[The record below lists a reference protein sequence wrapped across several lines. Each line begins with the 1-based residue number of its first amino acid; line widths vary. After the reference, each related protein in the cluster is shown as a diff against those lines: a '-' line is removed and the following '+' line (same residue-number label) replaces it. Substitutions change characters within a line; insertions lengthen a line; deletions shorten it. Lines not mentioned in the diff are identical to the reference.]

1 MQRNAPVQEEMNF
14 SLVLRDLRKK
24 LGLTQAEM
32 ALKLK
37 ISCTTL
43 SGWETD
49 KHQPMRAH
57 ATRIVNMA
65 RRAGV
70 LEAAEAPVKAKGKH
84 LRAVPPIAP
93 DSPAGDAPASP
104 EAAGAESGEP
114 GEPQESAVIDTRT
127 GWPRKA
133 AERRDFYHRP
143 REFPPEVAAWR
154 KQLVAAIQADP
165 ARFPRAAARSAEEI
179 RDLLDEGIGVLREVA
194 EIASVL
200 YGNPTL
206 GNLPDPVDELIYII
220 LSRKTPEVEY
230 QSAYQ
235 ALKSAYPT
243 WDAVLAASDEDIL
256 GHVHHGGLG
265 ATKTATIRAALERLR
280 QEFGSCTLE
289 PARAWPDAKLEAFL
303 CELPG
308 ISRKSAYCV
317 MLFAFSRAVL
327 PVDTHVGRVLQRL
340 GVHHQ
345 LGLDLAGMDHKQ
357 LQRALADLVP
367 PNLRRN
373 LHVNLLVHGRQ
384 VCTAATPAC
393 SDCDLRKFC
402 QHYRRETRDAFERV
416 GAPTV
421 VDLFCGAGG
430 LSEGF
435 RRSGFRV
442 IGAVDTNEVALRTF
456 GLNHPELPQEAILA
470 ADLVTLSAEDLRKAI
485 GGRQIDVLIGAP
497 PCQGFSHVGHRSKR
511 SKHGMSREVHGD
523 ARNYLFEAFVRLASE
538 LKPHLVVM
546 ENVPGMESARVQNRS
561 FVDLAMARLEACGYR
576 ATYWKLD
583 ATAFGVPQERTRIF
597 VVGSRSGLLP
607 ARPECEYKSLQ
618 EGSLDADALP
628 QVTLSEAIFDLPPLE
643 AGDGVAVTKREGGPV
658 DDRRARRYLQKFRL
672 LDSPRVIFNHT
683 TRYNNELDLELYA
696 LLRQGEDSGNFLE
709 RTGRRDLMR
718 YRTDAFDD
726 KYMRLDENSP
736 CRTIVAHLAKD
747 GNGYV
752 HPRQTRSL
760 SFREAARV
768 QSFSDSFAFCGSPSD
783 QWIQLGNAV
792 PPVLGEAIARSF
804 SACIR
809 RIR

>member
-1 MQRNAPVQEEMNF
+1 MQRNAPVQEEVNF
-14 SLVLRDLRKK
+14 SLVLRDIRRK

-37 ISCTTL
+37 ISITTL

-57 ATRIVNMA
+57 ATRILSMA

-70 LEAAEAPVKAKGKH
+70 LEPPPVAPARIRH
-84 LRAVPPIAP
+84 LRAVP
-93 DSPAGDAPASP
+93 APAEKTDVQEP
-104 EAAGAESGEP
+104 AAATAAGSGEP
-114 GEPQESAVIDTRT
+114 DGPQDSAVIDTRT

-133 AERRDFYHRP
+133 AERRDFFHRP
-143 REFPPEVAAWR
+143 REFPPDVAAWR
-154 KQLVAAIQADP
+154 KQMVAAIQSDP
-165 ARFPRAAARSAEEI
+165 ARFPRAAGKGHEEI
-179 RDLLDEGIGVLREVA
+179 RDLLDEGTAVLREVA
-194 EIASVL
+194 EIVSVL

-230 QSAYQ
+230 QAAYQ
-235 ALKSAYPT
+235 VLKSTYPT
-243 WDAVLAASDEDIL
+243 WDAVLDAGEEDIQR
-256 GHVHHGGLG
+256 HVHHGGLG
-265 ATKTATIRAALERLR
+265 ATKAASIRGALARLR

-289 PARAWPDAKLEAFL
+289 PAREWPDARLEEFL

-308 ISRKSAYCV
+308 VSRKSAYCV
-317 MLFAFSRAVL
+317 MVFAFSRAVL
-327 PVDTHVGRVLQRL
+327 PVDTHVGRVLRRL
-340 GVHHQ
+340 GVHVR
-345 LGLDLAGMDHKQ
+345 LGVDLDGMDHKQ

-384 VCTAATPAC
+384 VCTPAAPAC
-393 SDCDLRKFC
+393 TECDLRKFC
-402 QHYRRETRDAFERV
+402 QQYRRETQEAFERK

-456 GLNHPELPQEAILA
+456 GLNHPELPGEAILA
-470 ADLVTLSAEDLRKAI
+470 ADLMTLSAEDLRKAI
-485 GGRQIDVLIGAP
+485 GGREIDVLIGAP
-497 PCQGFSHVGHRSKR
+497 PCQGFSQVGHRSKR
-511 SKHGMSREVHGD
+511 SKHGMSREIHGD

-607 ARPECEYKSLQ
+607 ARPECEYKSLM
-618 EGSLDADALP
+618 EGSMDVDALP
-628 QVTLSEAIFDLPPLE
+628 QVTLGEAIFDLPPLA
-643 AGDGVAVTKREGGPV
+643 AGEGVSVARREGDPV

-672 LDSPRVIFNHT
+672 LDSPRVLFNHT

-726 KYMRLDENSP
+726 KYLRLDENSP
-736 CRTIVAHLAKD
+736 CRTICAHLAKD

-752 HPRQTRSL
+752 HPRQTRTL

-768 QSFSDSFAFCGSPSD
+768 QSFSDSFVFCGSPSD

>member
-1 MQRNAPVQEEMNF
+1 MQRNAPDQEEMKF
-14 SLVLRDLRKK
+14 SLILRDLRRR

-49 KHQPMRAH
+49 KHRPMRAH

-70 LEAAEAPVKAKGKH
+70 LEAPVAPVKAKF
-84 LRAVPPIAP
+84 RAVSPTAP
-93 DSPAGDAPASP
+93 DSSLADAPEIP
-104 EAAGAESGEP
+104 ETIGGSESSET
-114 GEPQESAVIDTRT
+114 GEPQESEVIDMRT

-133 AERRDFYHRP
+133 AERRDFFHRP
-143 REFPPEVAAWR
+143 REFPPEVAGWR
-154 KQLVAAIQADP
+154 KLLVVAIQADS
-165 ARFPRAAARSAEEI
+165 ARFPRAVAKSAEEI

-200 YGNPTL
+200 YGNPAL
-206 GNLPDPVDELIYII
+206 GHRPDPVDELIYII
-220 LSRKTPEVEY
+220 LSGNTPEVEC
-230 QSAYQ
+230 QAAYQ
-235 ALKSAYPT
+235 TLKSAYPD
-243 WDAVLAASDEDIL
+243 WDAVLRSSDRDVL
-256 GHVHHGGLG
+256 GLDV
-265 ATKTATIRAALERLR
+265 TKTATIRAALERLR

-289 PARAWPDAKLEAFL
+289 PARAWSDARLEAFL
-303 CELPG
+303 CGIPG
-308 ISRKSAYCV
+308 ISRMGAYCV

-340 GVHHQ
+340 GIHYQ
-345 LGLDLAGMDHKQ
+345 LGLNLAGMNHDQ
-357 LQRALADLVP
+357 LQQALADLVP
-367 PNLRRN
+367 PNLRHN

-384 VCTAATPAC
+384 VCTTTAPAC
-393 SDCDLRKFC
+393 RECDLRKFC
-402 QHYRRETRDAFERV
+402 QHFRRETRDAFERE

-470 ADLVTLSAEDLRKAI
+470 ADLVTLSAEELRKAI
-485 GGRQIDVLIGAP
+485 GDRHIDVLIGAP

-607 ARPECEYKSLQ
+607 ARPEAEYKSLQ
-618 EGSLDADALP
+618 EGSMDADALP
-628 QVTLSEAIFDLPPLE
+628 QVTLSEAIFDLPQLT
-643 AGDGVAVTKREGGPV
+643 AGDGVAVTRREGCLV

-672 LDSPRVIFNHT
+672 LDSPRLIFNHT

-696 LLRQGEDSGNFLE
+696 LLLQGEDSGNFLE

-768 QSFSDSFAFCGSPSD
+768 QSFSDSFVFCGSPSD

-804 SACIR
+804 NACIR
-809 RIR
+809 RMQ